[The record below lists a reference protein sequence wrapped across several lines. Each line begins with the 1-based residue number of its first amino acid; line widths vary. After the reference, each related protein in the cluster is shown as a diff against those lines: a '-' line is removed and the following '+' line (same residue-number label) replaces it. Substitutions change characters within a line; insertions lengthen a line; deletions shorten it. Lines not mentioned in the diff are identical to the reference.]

1 MKNKELAQELLRTG
15 HSQRFSTLQES
26 IEFGESGGLSK
37 VNAWM
42 GAMMHTSE
50 RLKREITV
58 KAQYDAELAVREK
71 KGESITSAVRK
82 SVAEEAVRDS
92 LMLNGGSSSLTK
104 PGFTQG
110 EKASI
115 IGMYKQYATLQYYL
129 QYRILNSMFFDQS
142 SDVRKAAGLQWLM
155 ISATSAA
162 LAGARG
168 IPLMGVVFGFYNM
181 FAGPDED
188 DAETVM
194 RKALGA
200 ELTEGLF
207 ASALNMNIGPRIEY
221 TSMLIRET
229 ELPDTGSVYDK
240 AVVMFGGPTFGSINR
255 IVRGVDL
262 IQDGH
267 LERGVESLMP
277 VAMANVFKSLR
288 FGREGA
294 LTLRGDPVVDDMS
307 PSALISQFMGFAPAD
322 FARATE
328 FTTRQK
334 RYENTVN
341 TRRNRLYDRV
351 YMAYRTNDVAG
362 YVEALRDIAEFN
374 SKYPERAIDGSA
386 LQQSVRTRDRNT
398 EKMRMG
404 RLPGTGFEG
413 RWESEADDWG
423 F

>member
-1 MKNKELAQELLRTG
+1 
-15 HSQRFSTLQES
+15 
-26 IEFGESGGLSK
+26 
-37 VNAWM
+37 
-42 GAMMHTSE
+42 
-50 RLKREITV
+50 
-58 KAQYDAELAVREK
+58 
-71 KGESITSAVRK
+71 
-82 SVAEEAVRDS
+82 
-92 LMLNGGSSSLTK
+92 
-104 PGFTQG
+104 
-110 EKASI
+110 
-115 IGMYKQYATLQYYL
+115 
-129 QYRILNSMFFDQS
+129 
-142 SDVRKAAGLQWLM
+142 
-155 ISATSAA
+155 
-162 LAGARG
+162 
-168 IPLMGVVFGFYNM
+168 
-181 FAGPDED
+181 
-188 DAETVM
+188 
-194 RKALGA
+194 
-200 ELTEGLF
+200 
-207 ASALNMNIGPRIEY
+207 
-221 TSMLIRET
+221 
-229 ELPDTGSVYDK
+229 
-240 AVVMFGGPTFGSINR
+240 
-255 IVRGVDL
+255 
-262 IQDGH
+262 

-322 FARATE
+322 FARASE